1 MIEQKIE
8 KLIVAMDAL
17 TAALTKITVAANAMN
32 AAPAEPA
39 PEVKTAVP
47 ASAVPEPTPAPT
59 PEVKTAAPAPED
71 PAPETKGDVT
81 LDELHDLCLSMVR
94 KDRGAKVN
102 IAATIKQ
109 FGGELLKDVDPAKY
123 PELKAALEAINA

>member
-1 MIEQKIE
+1 MIEQKID

-32 AAPAEPA
+32 AAPAAPAPAAPA

-47 ASAVPEPTPAPT
+47 AP
-59 PEVKTAAPAPED
+59 AAPAPET
-71 PAPETKGDVT
+71 EGGVT
-81 LDELHDLCLSMVR
+81 LDDLHDLCLSMVR
-94 KDRGAKVN
+94 KDRGLKTK

>member
-1 MIEQKIE
+1 MIEQKID

-32 AAPAEPA
+32 AAPAAPA
-39 PEVKTAVP
+39 PEVKA
-47 ASAVPEPTPAPT
+47 AVPEPTPAP
-59 PEVKTAAPAPED
+59 AA

-94 KDRGAKVN
+94 KDRGAKVK